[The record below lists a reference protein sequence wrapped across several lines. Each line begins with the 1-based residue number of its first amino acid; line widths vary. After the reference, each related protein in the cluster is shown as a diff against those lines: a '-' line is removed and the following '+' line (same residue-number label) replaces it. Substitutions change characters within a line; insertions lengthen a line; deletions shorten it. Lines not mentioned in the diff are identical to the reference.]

1 MTDGAPSDDHRSQ
14 PVSGGTPT
22 ELDWAIR
29 TAIYQ
34 NFATTGAA
42 PSYAVLAEQ
51 FERTLDQVSESITRL
66 LTAHEIAPFAD
77 GTGVF
82 MANPFS
88 AVATDY
94 AVETAG
100 VTVFANCA
108 WDALGVPA
116 ILGTDGW
123 IRTHCAERATPLE
136 FGIRDGALTGD
147 EGVIHMVVPIR
158 DAWVDIGFT

>member
-1 MTDGAPSDDHRSQ
+1 MSDAAPS
-14 PVSGGTPT
+14 
-22 ELDWAIR
+22 ELDWGIR
-29 TAIYQ
+29 TEIYQ
-34 NFATTGAA
+34 SFATTGTA
-42 PSYAVLAEQ
+42 PSYDELAER
-51 FERTLDQVSESITRL
+51 FERTYEEISEAVTRL
-66 LTAHEIAPFAD
+66 LAAHEIAPLPV
-77 GTGVF
+77 GRGVF

-88 AVATDY
+88 AVETDY
-94 AVETAG
+94 PVETPS

-123 IRTHCAERATPLE
+123 IRTHCAESATPLE
-136 FGIRDGALTGD
+136 FGVRDGKLSGD